1 MNYSVVLGQYI
12 ISCQVYVFVY
22 LCLHQCVIS
31 YIVPV
36 HNTAFLSAPDRE
48 ISVTTIYRYWSVH
61 THYIDI
67 KQIHAVQG
75 ITVFFNLY
83 TVNTAY
89 RGRLYRDVSRYRLLS
104 APDRGVSVT
113 ARYRYWPV
121 HTGIHVYTHH
131 TCCLVTLTPR
141 SSIGSR

>member
-36 HNTAFLSAPDRE
+36 HNTAFKHPRSRD
-48 ISVTTIYRYWSVH
+48 ISDDISILIRAHALYRHKTDTTRSSRYH
-61 THYIDI
+61 C
-67 KQIHAVQG
+67 
-75 ITVFFNLY
+75 FLNLY
-83 TVNTAY
+83 TVDTVY
-89 RGRLYRDVSRYRLLS
+89 RDRLYRDGSRYRLLS
-104 APDRGVSVT
+104 APDREVSVT

-121 HTGIHVYTHH
+121 HTGVHVYTHH
-131 TCCLVTLTPR
+131 TCCLVTPTPR
-141 SSIGSR
+141 LSIGSW